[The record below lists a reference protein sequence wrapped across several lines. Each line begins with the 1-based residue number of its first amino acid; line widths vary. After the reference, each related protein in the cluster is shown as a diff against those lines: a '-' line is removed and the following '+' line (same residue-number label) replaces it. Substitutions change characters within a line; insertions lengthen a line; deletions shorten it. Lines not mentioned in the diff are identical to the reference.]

1 MYMTSV
7 AAAYVLIPD
16 MFVASF
22 AALADPEGSAE
33 IYRLTVILLRL
44 VAVYSIFDTMNI
56 VFTSAIKGAGDT
68 RFVMFM
74 VVTISTLVLAIPTYP
89 AIVILEYGLMVS
101 WILVTAYVITLD
113 FAFFLRFL
121 GGKWKSMRVI
131 EKSVAALSSKCSE
144 WPDAKFKP

>member
-1 MYMTSV
+1 MTSI

-56 VFTSAIKGAGDT
+56 VFTSAIKGAG
-68 RFVMFM
+68 V
-74 VVTISTLVLAIPTYP
+74 P
-89 AIVILEYGLMVS
+89 
-101 WILVTAYVITLD
+101 
-113 FAFFLRFL
+113 
-121 GGKWKSMRVI
+121 
-131 EKSVAALSSKCSE
+131 ALSCS
-144 WPDAKFKP
+144 WS